1 MIRSNYSRDG
11 SMMERDNRPQ
21 SLLAESVRAHAL
33 IFETPLAPSYG
44 NAAGIRMLVAFL
56 VVGVVMFLALRFVAA
71 AVGVRGSPAANLGFV
86 VALLAAFVVAQ
97 RAFVGLPMAA
107 VGLRRFADWTLR
119 ERLYLLEVVP
129 LAAVVFAIVFANRL
143 LALLDKHGFAGF
155 LLFSVFTGLLWG
167 IVQEFLYRGWLQT
180 ELTRRFGAMA
190 GLLVAN
196 LAFTFGPLHLNYLL
210 EPAGVRWGGLA
221 AVFGIGLF
229 FGIVYYR
236 SGNLWIPAVLHGLW
250 PPNMS

>member
-1 MIRSNYSRDG
+1 M
-11 SMMERDNRPQ
+11 
-21 SLLAESVRAHAL
+21 
-33 IFETPLAPSYG
+33 
-44 NAAGIRMLVAFL
+44 
-56 VVGVVMFLALRFVAA
+56 
-71 AVGVRGSPAANLGFV
+71 
-86 VALLAAFVVAQ
+86 
-97 RAFVGLPMAA
+97 
-107 VGLRRFADWTLR
+107 GLRRFADWTLR
-119 ERLYLLEVVP
+119 ERLYLLEVAP
-129 LAAVVFAIVFANRL
+129 LAAVLFAIVFANRL

-155 LLFSVFTGLLWG
+155 LVFSVFTGFLWG
-167 IVQEFLYRGWLQT
+167 ILQEFLYRGWLQT

-196 LAFTFGPLHLNYLL
+196 LAFTFGPLHVDYLL

>member
-1 MIRSNYSRDG
+1 
-11 SMMERDNRPQ
+11 
-21 SLLAESVRAHAL
+21 V
-33 IFETPLAPSYG
+33 
-44 NAAGIRMLVAFL
+44 
-56 VVGVVMFLALRFVAA
+56 
-71 AVGVRGSPAANLGFV
+71 
-86 VALLAAFVVAQ
+86 LLAAFIVAQ
-97 RAFVGLPMAA
+97 RAFVGLPMVA

-155 LLFSVFTGLLWG
+155 LLFSVLTGLLWG

>member
-1 MIRSNYSRDG
+1 
-11 SMMERDNRPQ
+11 MEPDDRFQ
-21 SLLAESVRAHAL
+21 SLLEDSLRAHAL

-56 VVGVVMFLALRFVAA
+56 VVAVGMFFALRFVAGA
-71 AVGVRGSPAANLGFV
+71 AGLRGLPAANLGFV

-97 RAFVGLPMAA
+97 RAFVRMPMAA
-107 VGLRRFADWTLR
+107 VGLRRFADWKRR
-119 ERLYLLEVVP
+119 ERLIYFEVVP
-129 LAAVVFAIVFANRL
+129 LATVVFAIVFHAHLLRL
-143 LALLDKHGFAGF
+143 LELSTVCRVPAVLCPHRSSLGNGAGVP
-155 LLFSVFTGLLWG
+155 LPWLVADRAHPPLRGPNRPARCKRSVHFRAAAPPAISLS
-167 IVQEFLYRGWLQT
+167 R
-180 ELTRRFGAMA
+180 AACA
-190 GLLVAN
+190 GL
-196 LAFTFGPLHLNYLL
+196 F
-210 EPAGVRWGGLA
+210 A

>member
-1 MIRSNYSRDG
+1 
-11 SMMERDNRPQ
+11 MERDNRRR

-33 IFETPLAPSYG
+33 IFEAPLAPSYG

-56 VVGVVMFLALRFVAA
+56 VVGVVMFLALRFVTAA
-71 AVGVRGSPAANLGFV
+71 AGVRGSPAANLGFV
-86 VALLAAFVVAQ
+86 VALLAAFVLAQ
-97 RAFVGLPMAA
+97 RAFVRLPMAA
-107 VGLRRFADWTLR
+107 VGLRRFAHWTLR

-129 LAAVVFAIVFANRL
+129 LAAVVFAIVFGNRL

-180 ELTRRFGAMA
+180 ELTRRFGVMA